1 VVPFYESRFPSQFKT
16 PSPEES
22 QRILLDLCEK
32 MKRDG
37 LVDEYYFEITT
48 PDGPL
53 TEKCLLSDQ
62 KVIA

>member
-1 VVPFYESRFPSQFKT
+1 MKAALQFNLKAS
-16 PSPEES
+16 SPEDG

-32 MKRDG
+32 MKREDFI
-37 LVDEYYFEITT
+37 DEYHFEITT
-48 PDGPL
+48 LDGPV

>member
-1 VVPFYESRFPSQFKT
+1 MKAVLQLSLKT

-37 LVDEYYFEITT
+37 LVDEYHFEITT
-48 PDGPL
+48 PDGPV

>member
-1 VVPFYESRFPSQFKT
+1 MKALLQINLKT
-16 PSPEES
+16 SSPEEG
-22 QRILLDLCEK
+22 QRILLDLCVK
-32 MKRDG
+32 MPRED
-37 LVDEYYFEITT
+37 LIDQYHFEITT